1 MKDEASGSPGSPGSP
16 GALVSLGERIEV
28 LATEPHL
35 VRSLGARL
43 AGPLLRLVRWEP
55 DFKVKAIAALLD
67 ALRRTHE
74 RRANKRSAPIRRE
87 DPAGPDGP
95 TFGDLADAAVEELDA
110 NVTGAERACVV
121 NGRVPTARAAWLRRL
136 YEVVTRAVTAVED
149 AGDTE
154 KRRIAAAVDP
164 VMLLPPLALAPPPPG
179 SPPPPSPSPRRR
191 RRHRRPSPPSTSPPP
206 SSPPSSPPPPSPRAS
221 PPGEAVPGEEP
232 PAAAVPDE
240 RLIELEL
247 AAIDHLLDASRA
259 EADFLGRRRRLLEAA
274 RQLLLETSAAL
285 PLETAGVEAR
295 RAHIAEQIVRLNR
308 FEAAGIAPDVGLL
321 HQAKTALSRGER
333 QKLYAALGA
342 LDEVALSRG
351 DGASLTRT
359 SAAVRVMTPDLDRF
373 DERARRTSL
382 ERSSKEVLGNAVI
395 ETVRRGYEAGRE
407 DLARAY
413 ADMAPKDREKQ
424 KAVID
429 YFASGSEIATLSA
442 ALAVD
447 GCFEV
452 GGVLSPV
459 RVEELETRLRAVS
472 YPTPDLLLM
481 PAQDITDVPGA
492 VIDDPRRILLS
503 LAEGRLLTRKFIEV
517 EAVTRRRTELVGE
530 ARIYLLD
537 GSESMVVERDGRD
550 VSARARMRDAILL
563 AELATLHRRFAEK
576 GRRVRVVL
584 FFRYFTVVLW
594 PTTRV
599 DSEDSALKAMVE
611 VIRTPRRGGTDIEGA
626 LVASFQQVREA
637 READPALARA
647 QIVLVTD
654 GNAEVN
660 EEAIRVEREKAGDL
674 PIAVS
679 VIALGEE
686 NASLRALVARQRA
699 RGERAFYHFIS
710 DDALRSI
717 VDRGADRGPAI
728 HLDALISGDR
738 DRSAADLGTELTAQL
753 GELLDELGELGRKRH
768 IEAMEGVDADAQAL
782 VEVGLPADAVPE
794 RERAR
799 RELLDRDRRALE
811 ARFLRWFPA
820 PPIPAPGAQG
830 KPSVEAAPDAPVADA
845 PMPGTPMPGT
855 SERDN
860 LDAVTVVLATVS
872 EVVGEVGGSPLQR
885 RADAIEILERL
896 LPDARLSPARYLA
909 VLHAY
914 PGATARALQAVHR
927 AVSPPSGA

>member
-1 MKDEASGSPGSPGSP
+1 M
-16 GALVSLGERIEV
+16 
-28 LATEPHL
+28 
-35 VRSLGARL
+35 
-43 AGPLLRLVRWEP
+43 P
-55 DFKVKAIAALLD
+55 DD
-67 ALRRTHE
+67 
-74 RRANKRSAPIRRE
+74 
-87 DPAGPDGP
+87 
-95 TFGDLADAAVEELDA
+95 
-110 NVTGAERACVV
+110 
-121 NGRVPTARAAWLRRL
+121 
-136 YEVVTRAVTAVED
+136 
-149 AGDTE
+149 
-154 KRRIAAAVDP
+154 
-164 VMLLPPLALAPPPPG
+164 
-179 SPPPPSPSPRRR
+179 
-191 RRHRRPSPPSTSPPP
+191 
-206 SSPPSSPPPPSPRAS
+206 
-221 PPGEAVPGEEP
+221 
-232 PAAAVPDE
+232 

-285 PLETAGVEAR
+285 PLEAAGVEAR

-321 HQAKTALSRGER
+321 HQAKTALSRGDR

-382 ERSSKEVLGNAVI
+382 ERSSKEVLGDAVI

-472 YPTPDLLLM
+472 YPTADLLLM

-660 EEAIRVEREKAGDL
+660 EEVIRAEREKVGDL
-674 PIAVS
+674 PIGVS

-710 DDALRSI
+710 DEALRSI
-717 VDRGADRGPAI
+717 VDRGGDRGPAI

-738 DRSAADLGTELTAQL
+738 DKSAADLGAELTAQL
-753 GELLDELGELGRKRH
+753 GDLLDELGELGRKRH

-782 VEVGLPADAVPE
+782 AEMGLPADAVPE

-820 PPIPAPGAQG
+820 PPSPEPGAQG
-830 KPSVEAAPDAPVADA
+830 KPSVGAAPDAPMA
-845 PMPGTPMPGT
+845 GTPMAGT
-855 SERDN
+855 PERDN

-872 EVVGEVGGSPLQR
+872 EVIGEVGGSPLQR